1 MRRNVQM
8 NRLTIRRINELNV
21 LREVFNQ
28 TPTSRAAVAKKLGLT
43 KSTVYNIFTKLAN
56 DNLVYDIGQG
66 NSTRSGGR
74 KPILTNFNA
83 QAGYTINAKI
93 NQDTI
98 GCMTNW
104 LDGSIVNYQEFP
116 IDGKDAS
123 QQLLALYQAIKLS
136 MLDNADLMG
145 ISVAIYGVIKDNH
158 IVKAMS
164 QDLTQYDLVQ
174 ILQSRFNVPVLLENE
189 ANLAALA
196 IKDFSGTSINNAIA
210 LSLTDQIGV
219 GSIIDGQLYT
229 GTLSRAGEIGTAKY
243 YGLGSTEMV
252 PLENVG
258 SDMAILKQV
267 RKLKQTSVVIADIR
281 RWYDLGDEDVK
292 LILGNFETSM
302 TIILQNIF
310 LLFDPEKVIVS
321 SRILQS
327 VPEILESVKEKLI
340 QVLDRKVNIEVSN
353 SVSENSLLGG
363 CSMITRRILEL
374 PDGDLRFKNR
384 TMPTVSE

>member
-1 MRRNVQM
+1 M

-43 KSTVYNIFTKLAN
+43 KSTVYNIFTTLAN
-56 DNLVYDIGQG
+56 DNLIYDIGQG

-74 KPILTNFNA
+74 KPVLTNFNA
-83 QAGYTINAKI
+83 QAGYTINTKI
-93 NQDTI
+93 NQVTI
-98 GCMTNW
+98 SCMTNW

-136 MLDNADLMG
+136 TLDDTDLMG
-145 ISVAIYGVIKDNH
+145 ISVAIYGVVKDNH
-158 IVKAMS
+158 IVKALS
-164 QDLTQYDLVQ
+164 PDLAQYDLVQ

-196 IKDFSGTSINNAIA
+196 IKDFSGGTIKNALA

-219 GSIIDGQLYT
+219 GSIIAGQLYT
-229 GTLSRAGEIGTAKY
+229 GTISQAGEIGAARY
-243 YGLGSTEMV
+243 YGLGSENMV
-252 PLENVG
+252 SLEEVG
-258 SDMAILKQV
+258 SDRAVFKEIQT
-267 RKLKQTSVVIADIR
+267 LKQTSVVIADIR
-281 RWYDLGDEDVK
+281 RWYDLGDETVQE
-292 LILGNFETSM
+292 ILKNFETSM
-302 TIILQNIF
+302 VIILQNLF
-310 LLFDPEKVIVS
+310 LLFDPEKVVVS

-327 VPEILESVKEKLI
+327 VPELLKEIEDKLS
-340 QVLDRKVNIEVSN
+340 QVLDHPVDIEVASN
-353 SVSENSLLGG
+353 VNNNSLLGG
-363 CSMITRRILEL
+363 CAMITRSILEL
-374 PDGDLRFKNR
+374 PDADLQFKNR

>member
-1 MRRNVQM
+1 M

-43 KSTVYNIFTKLAN
+43 KSTVYNIFTTLAN
-56 DNLVYDIGQG
+56 DNLIYDIGQG

-74 KPILTNFNA
+74 KPVLTNFNA
-83 QAGYTINAKI
+83 QAGYTINTKI
-93 NQDTI
+93 NQATI
-98 GCMTNW
+98 SCMTNW

-136 MLDNADLMG
+136 TLDDTDLMG
-145 ISVAIYGVIKDNH
+145 ISVAIYGVVKDNH
-158 IVKAMS
+158 IVKALS
-164 QDLTQYDLVQ
+164 PDLAQYDLVQ

-196 IKDFSGTSINNAIA
+196 IKDFSGGTIKNALA

-219 GSIIDGQLYT
+219 GSIIAGQLYT
-229 GTLSRAGEIGTAKY
+229 GTISQAGEIGAARY
-243 YGLGSTEMV
+243 YGLGSENMV
-252 PLENVG
+252 SLEEVG
-258 SDMAILKQV
+258 SDRAVFKEIQT
-267 RKLKQTSVVIADIR
+267 LKQTSVVIADIR
-281 RWYDLGDEDVK
+281 RWYDLGDETVQE
-292 LILGNFETSM
+292 ILKNFETSM
-302 TIILQNIF
+302 VIILQNLF
-310 LLFDPEKVIVS
+310 LLFDPEKVVVS

-327 VPEILESVKEKLI
+327 VPELLKEIEDKLS
-340 QVLDRKVNIEVSN
+340 QVLDHPVDIEVASN
-353 SVSENSLLGG
+353 VNNNSLLGG
-363 CSMITRRILEL
+363 CAMITRSILEL
-374 PDGDLRFKNR
+374 PDADLQFKNR

>member
-1 MRRNVQM
+1 M

-43 KSTVYNIFTKLAN
+43 KSTVYNIFTTLAN
-56 DNLVYDIGQG
+56 DNLIYDIGQG

-74 KPILTNFNA
+74 KPVLTNFNA
-83 QAGYTINAKI
+83 QAGYTINTKI
-93 NQDTI
+93 NQATI
-98 GCMTNW
+98 SCMTNW

-136 MLDNADLMG
+136 TLDDTDLMG
-145 ISVAIYGVIKDNH
+145 ISVAIYGVVKDNH
-158 IVKAMS
+158 IVKALS
-164 QDLTQYDLVQ
+164 PGLAQYDLVQ

-196 IKDFSGTSINNAIA
+196 IKDFSGGTIKNALA

-219 GSIIDGQLYT
+219 GSIIAGQLYT
-229 GTLSRAGEIGTAKY
+229 GTISQAGEIGAARY
-243 YGLGSTEMV
+243 YGLGSENMV
-252 PLENVG
+252 SLEEVG
-258 SDMAILKQV
+258 SDRAVFKEIQT
-267 RKLKQTSVVIADIR
+267 LKQTSVVIADIR
-281 RWYDLGDEDVK
+281 RWYDLGDETVQE
-292 LILGNFETSM
+292 ILKNFETSM
-302 TIILQNIF
+302 VIILQNLF
-310 LLFDPEKVIVS
+310 LLFDPEKVVVS

-327 VPEILESVKEKLI
+327 VPELLKEIEEKLS
-340 QVLDRKVNIEVSN
+340 QVLDHPVDIEVASN
-353 SVSENSLLGG
+353 VNNNSLLGG
-363 CSMITRRILEL
+363 CAMITRSILEL
-374 PDGDLRFKNR
+374 PDADLQFKNR

>member
-1 MRRNVQM
+1 M

-74 KPILTNFNA
+74 KPVLTNFNA
-83 QAGYTINAKI
+83 QAGYTINTKI
-93 NQDTI
+93 NQATI
-98 GCMTNW
+98 SCMTNW
-104 LDGSIVNYQEFP
+104 LDGSVVNYQEFP

-123 QQLLALYQAIKLS
+123 KQLLALYQAIKLS
-136 MLDNADLMG
+136 TLDNADLMG
-145 ISVAIYGVIKDNH
+145 ISVAIYGVVKDNH

-164 QDLTQYDLVQ
+164 QDLIQYDLVQ

-196 IKDFSGTSINNAIA
+196 IKDFSGISIQDAIA

-219 GSIIDGQLYT
+219 GAIINGQLYS
-229 GTLSRAGEIGTAKY
+229 GKNSRAGEIGSGKY
-243 YGLGSTEMV
+243 YGLGNKS
-252 PLENVG
+252 PLSLENVG
-258 SDMAILKQV
+258 SDQAVFTQIQDLKQS
-267 RKLKQTSVVIADIR
+267 SVVIADIR
-281 RWYDLGDEDVK
+281 RWYDLGDEIVQEVLK
-292 LILGNFETSM
+292 NFETSII
-302 TIILQNIF
+302 IILQNIF
-310 LLFDPEKVIVS
+310 LLFDPEKVVIS
-321 SRILQS
+321 SRVLQAI
-327 VPEILESVKEKLI
+327 PEIMKRVEKELS
-340 QVLDRKVNIEVSN
+340 QVVDREFYIEVSD
-353 SVSENSLLGG
+353 SVSSNSLLGG
-363 CSMITRRILEL
+363 CAMITRRILEL
-374 PDGDLRFKNR
+374 PDADLQFKNR

>member
-1 MRRNVQM
+1 M

-74 KPILTNFNA
+74 KPVLTNFNA
-83 QAGYTINAKI
+83 QAGYTINTKI
-93 NQDTI
+93 NQATI
-98 GCMTNW
+98 SCMTNW
-104 LDGSIVNYQEFP
+104 LDGSVVNYQEFP

-123 QQLLALYQAIKLS
+123 KQLLALYQAIKLS
-136 MLDNADLMG
+136 TLDNADLMG
-145 ISVAIYGVIKDNH
+145 ISVAIYGVVKDNH

-164 QDLTQYDLVQ
+164 QDLIQYDLVQ

-196 IKDFSGTSINNAIA
+196 IKDFSGISIQDAIA

-219 GSIIDGQLYT
+219 GAIINGQLYS
-229 GTLSRAGEIGTAKY
+229 GKNSRAGEIGSGKY
-243 YGLGSTEMV
+243 YGLGNKSLLS
-252 PLENVG
+252 LENVG
-258 SDMAILKQV
+258 SDQAVFTQIQDLKQS
-267 RKLKQTSVVIADIR
+267 SVVIADIR
-281 RWYDLGDEDVK
+281 RWYDLGDEIVQEVLK
-292 LILGNFETSM
+292 NFETSII
-302 TIILQNIF
+302 IILQNIF
-310 LLFDPEKVIVS
+310 LLFDPEKVVIS
-321 SRILQS
+321 SRVLQAI
-327 VPEILESVKEKLI
+327 PEIMKRVEKELS
-340 QVLDRKVNIEVSN
+340 QVVDHEFYIEVSD
-353 SVSENSLLGG
+353 SVSSNSLLGG
-363 CSMITRRILEL
+363 CAMITRRILEL
-374 PDGDLRFKNR
+374 PDADLQFKNR

>member
-1 MRRNVQM
+1 M

-74 KPILTNFNA
+74 KPVLTNFNA
-83 QAGYTINAKI
+83 QAGYTINTKI
-93 NQDTI
+93 NQATI
-98 GCMTNW
+98 SCMTNW
-104 LDGSIVNYQEFP
+104 LDGSVVNYQEFP

-123 QQLLALYQAIKLS
+123 KQLLALYQAIKLS
-136 MLDNADLMG
+136 TLDNADLMG
-145 ISVAIYGVIKDNH
+145 ISVAIYGVVKDNH

-164 QDLTQYDLVQ
+164 QDLIQYDLVQ

-196 IKDFSGTSINNAIA
+196 IKDFSGISIQDAIA

-219 GSIIDGQLYT
+219 GAIINGQLYS
-229 GTLSRAGEIGTAKY
+229 GKNSRAGEIGSGKY
-243 YGLGSTEMV
+243 YGLGNKS
-252 PLENVG
+252 PLSLENVG
-258 SDMAILKQV
+258 SDQAVFTQIQDLKQS
-267 RKLKQTSVVIADIR
+267 SVVIADIR
-281 RWYDLGDEDVK
+281 RWYDLGDEIVQEVLK
-292 LILGNFETSM
+292 NFETSII
-302 TIILQNIF
+302 IILQNIF
-310 LLFDPEKVIVS
+310 LLFDPEKVVIS
-321 SRILQS
+321 SRVLQAI
-327 VPEILESVKEKLI
+327 PEIMKRVEKELL
-340 QVLDRKVNIEVSN
+340 QVVDHEFYIEVSD
-353 SVSENSLLGG
+353 SVSSNSLLGG
-363 CSMITRRILEL
+363 CAMITRRILEL
-374 PDGDLRFKNR
+374 PDADLQFKNR

>member
-1 MRRNVQM
+1 M

-74 KPILTNFNA
+74 KPVLTNFNS
-83 QAGYTINAKI
+83 QAGYTINTKI
-93 NQDTI
+93 NQTTI
-98 GCMTNW
+98 SCMTNW

-123 QQLLALYQAIKLS
+123 KQLLALYQAIKLS
-136 MLDNADLMG
+136 TIDNVDLMG
-145 ISVAIYGVIKDNH
+145 ISVAIYGVVKDNH
-158 IVKAMS
+158 IVKAMNH
-164 QDLTQYDLVQ
+164 DLVQYDLVQ

-196 IKDFSGTSINNAIA
+196 IKDFSGGSIQDAVA

-219 GSIIDGQLYT
+219 GSIINGQLYS
-229 GTLSRAGEIGTAKY
+229 GKNSQAGEIGSAKY
-243 YGLGSTEMV
+243 YGLGNKSSL
-252 PLENVG
+252 PLEDVG
-258 SDMAILKQV
+258 SDQAIFKQIQDLKQS
-267 RKLKQTSVVIADIR
+267 SVVIADIR
-281 RWYDLGDEDVK
+281 RWYDLGDEVVQEVLK
-292 LILGNFETSM
+292 NFETSII
-302 TIILQNIF
+302 IILQNIF
-310 LLFDPEKVIVS
+310 LLFDPEKVVIS
-321 SRILQS
+321 SRVLRAI
-327 VPEILESVKEKLI
+327 PEVMERIEKELS
-340 QVLDRKVNIEVSN
+340 QVVDHEFNIEVSD
-353 SVSENSLLGG
+353 SVSSNSLLGG
-363 CSMITRRILEL
+363 CAMITREILEL
-374 PDGDLRFKNR
+374 PDADLQFKNR

>member
-1 MRRNVQM
+1 M

-74 KPILTNFNA
+74 KPVLTNFNS
-83 QAGYTINAKI
+83 QAGYTINTKI
-93 NQDTI
+93 NQTTI
-98 GCMTNW
+98 SCMTNW

-123 QQLLALYQAIKLS
+123 KQLLALYQAIKLS
-136 MLDNADLMG
+136 TIDNVDLMG
-145 ISVAIYGVIKDNH
+145 ISVAIYGVVKDNH
-158 IVKAMS
+158 IVKATNH
-164 QDLTQYDLVQ
+164 DLVQYDLVQ

-196 IKDFSGTSINNAIA
+196 IKDFSGGSIQDAVA

-219 GSIIDGQLYT
+219 GSIINGQLYS
-229 GTLSRAGEIGTAKY
+229 GKNSQAGEIGSAKY
-243 YGLGSTEMV
+243 YGLGNKSSL
-252 PLENVG
+252 PLEDVG
-258 SDMAILKQV
+258 SDQAIFKQIQDLKQS
-267 RKLKQTSVVIADIR
+267 SVVIADIR
-281 RWYDLGDEDVK
+281 RWYDLGDEVVQEVLK
-292 LILGNFETSM
+292 NFETSII
-302 TIILQNIF
+302 IILQNIF
-310 LLFDPEKVIVS
+310 LLFDPEKVVIS
-321 SRILQS
+321 SRVLRAI
-327 VPEILESVKEKLI
+327 PEVMERIEKELS
-340 QVLDRKVNIEVSN
+340 QVVDHEFNIEVSD
-353 SVSENSLLGG
+353 SVSSNSLLGG
-363 CSMITRRILEL
+363 CAMITRGILEL
-374 PDGDLRFKNR
+374 PDADLQFKNR

>member
-1 MRRNVQM
+1 M

-74 KPILTNFNA
+74 KPVLTNFNA
-83 QAGYTINAKI
+83 QAGYTINTKI
-93 NQDTI
+93 NQATI
-98 GCMTNW
+98 SCMTNW
-104 LDGSIVNYQEFP
+104 LDGSVVNYQEFP

-123 QQLLALYQAIKLS
+123 KQLLALYQAIKLS
-136 MLDNADLMG
+136 TLDNADLMG
-145 ISVAIYGVIKDNH
+145 ISVAIYGVVKDNH

-164 QDLTQYDLVQ
+164 QDLIQYDLVQ

-196 IKDFSGTSINNAIA
+196 IKDFSGISIQDAIA

-219 GSIIDGQLYT
+219 GAIINGQLYS
-229 GTLSRAGEIGTAKY
+229 GKNSRAGEIGSGKY
-243 YGLGSTEMV
+243 YGLGNKS
-252 PLENVG
+252 PLSLENVG
-258 SDMAILKQV
+258 SDQAVFTQIQDLKQS
-267 RKLKQTSVVIADIR
+267 SVVVADIR
-281 RWYDLGDEDVK
+281 RWYDLGDEIVQEVLK
-292 LILGNFETSM
+292 NFETSII
-302 TIILQNIF
+302 IILQNIF
-310 LLFDPEKVIVS
+310 LLFDPEKVVIS
-321 SRILQS
+321 SRVLQAI
-327 VPEILESVKEKLI
+327 PEIMKRVEKELS
-340 QVLDRKVNIEVSN
+340 QVVDHEFYIEVSD
-353 SVSENSLLGG
+353 SVSSNSLLGG
-363 CSMITRRILEL
+363 CAMITRRILEL
-374 PDGDLRFKNR
+374 PDADLQFKNR

>member
-1 MRRNVQM
+1 M

-74 KPILTNFNA
+74 KPVLTNFNA
-83 QAGYTINAKI
+83 QAGYTINTKI
-93 NQDTI
+93 NQATI
-98 GCMTNW
+98 SCMTNW
-104 LDGSIVNYQEFP
+104 LDGSVVNYQEFP

-123 QQLLALYQAIKLS
+123 KQLLALYQAIKLS
-136 MLDNADLMG
+136 TLDNADLMG
-145 ISVAIYGVIKDNH
+145 ISVAIYGVVKDNH

-164 QDLTQYDLVQ
+164 QDLIQYDLVQ

-196 IKDFSGTSINNAIA
+196 IKDFSGISIQDAIA

-219 GSIIDGQLYT
+219 GAIINGQLYS
-229 GTLSRAGEIGTAKY
+229 GKNSRAGEIGSGKY
-243 YGLGSTEMV
+243 YGLGNKS
-252 PLENVG
+252 PLSLENVG
-258 SDMAILKQV
+258 SDQAVFTQIQDLKQS
-267 RKLKQTSVVIADIR
+267 SVVIADIR
-281 RWYDLGDEDVK
+281 RWYDLGDEIVQEVLK
-292 LILGNFETSM
+292 NFETSII
-302 TIILQNIF
+302 IILQNIF
-310 LLFDPEKVIVS
+310 LLFDPEKVVIS
-321 SRILQS
+321 SRVLQAI
-327 VPEILESVKEKLI
+327 PEIMKRVEKELS
-340 QVLDRKVNIEVSN
+340 QVVDHEFYIEVSD
-353 SVSENSLLGG
+353 SVSSNSLLGG
-363 CSMITRRILEL
+363 CAMITRRILEL
-374 PDGDLRFKNR
+374 PDADLQFKNR